1 MSSASGHTPRSAP
14 TPSDPP
20 APPEPAVPRVFVS
33 ITTHTTR
40 HLAATL
46 AGLAGQTLAPHA
58 IAVSCDTDAPAL
70 AAELDLWWP
79 RVRGSIA
86 DRHPNAPTLLLH
98 SSRPHQGRPR
108 ANQTRNNG
116 LRALISHAGL
126 QPNDLIVILDGD
138 IVLAPSALARHQALA
153 AAGSHLNI
161 GYRVML
167 DESATLGVTPDAL
180 LAGRVELGT
189 LVSATTRRELV
200 QRHARYRRNLFFS
213 RFGFIKPHKPK
224 IISCHFA
231 VRLGALLA
239 VNGCDEEF
247 AGHRFDDDDLSRR
260 IRLSNR
266 RIPTAIAV
274 NTIDALHLHHP
285 TRAFPDL
292 ADDPGYQRWNRQ
304 DLPIRAA
311 RGLDSP
317 LDQPTPTVRRVSP

>member
-1 MSSASGHTPRSAP
+1 MSATSWRSPSAP
-14 TPSDPP
+14 PNP
-20 APPEPAVPRVFVS
+20 AAPRVFVS

-46 AGLAGQTLAPHA
+46 AGLAWQTLAPHA

-79 RVRGSIA
+79 RVRCALGT
-86 DRHPNAPTLLLH
+86 RHPSASTVLLH
-98 SSRPHQGRPR
+98 TFRPHQGRPR

-116 LRALISHAGL
+116 LRALIDHAGL
-126 QPNDLIVILDGD
+126 QPSDLIVILDGD
-138 IVLAPSALARHQALA
+138 IALASDALTQHQALA
-153 AAGSHLNI
+153 AAGAHLNI

-167 DESATLGVTPDAL
+167 DEAATAGVTPDSL
-180 LAGRVELGT
+180 LAGGVDCGSLISPLARGELE
-189 LVSATTRRELV
+189 R
-200 QRHARYRRNLFFS
+200 RHARYRRNLFFS

-231 VRLGALLA
+231 VRLSALLA

-274 NTIDALHLHHP
+274 STIDAFHLHHP

-292 ADDPGYQRWNRQ
+292 ANDPGYQRWNRT

-311 RGLDSP
+311 CGLDSP
-317 LDQPTPTVRRVSP
+317 LDQPTPTVRRISP